1 MFDMR
6 KNARKIEKL
15 QRLENG
21 KRQFSAIPRPLTA
34 YVFVNN
40 VSIPVALAR

>member
-1 MFDMR
+1 MFNMQ

-21 KRQFSAIPRPLTA
+21 KRQFSAIPRPATT

-40 VSIPVALAR
+40 VSIPVALS